1 MSMKKTSKAE
11 ALQKAQ
17 PVKAKKHSLKLTALQ
32 KAKAKSSS
40 KKPATSNPGQKK
52 KSLEKDKG
60 LTKENLEKLG
70 SLSLEDKVKAV
81 AETAETEEAAAEAL
95 QKAMTKAEKNK
106 AWSKHNTWL
115 NHNPGE
121 KEALQKATKAE
132 KGLASALFLLR
143 KEGKKYLSVKSKV
156 TAEENLQKT
165 EEWETEKEM
174 LQKFSDEEFKRHLAS
189 GRVVWRND
197 PTTWDCYEYCDT
209 KKYKK
214 TVNVG
219 RKKQWEEGQ
228 EFEPTEQE
236 EASYS
241 GLYNQ
246 AMGLQGDALASLD
259 SLGKG
264 FDLAKGKGKGKEVS
278 KGRGRGKGRNTGKGK
293 PQEQLALEDGKVEE
307 EEEEEEETEKETLKK
322 VKKARDACTTSLSN
336 LELALQKAQDQLSAA
351 GKSFAESLQDDLRSH
366 LSQLKEVLLSKAL
379 GKEEM
384 KKLLKDAAAAV
395 KSGNKECKEL
405 NHLANKA
412 ESVAA
417 SKVSKR
423 AKKD

>member
-1 MSMKKTSKAE
+1 MKKTSKAK
-11 ALQKAQ
+11 ALQKAP

-52 KSLEKDKG
+52 KSLEKEKG

-95 QKAMTKAEKNK
+95 QKAMSKAEKNK

-278 KGRGRGKGRNTGKGK
+278 KGRGRGKGKNTGKGK
-293 PQEQLALEDGKVEE
+293 PQEQLALEDGKVEEE

-384 KKLLKDAAAAV
+384 KKLLQDAAAAV